1 MNTILI
7 ILTALHG
14 LVHLLGFAKALY
26 PARVTQITQTITP
39 GEGLLWLVACLLF
52 IAAAACLLLGADWWW
67 APCIVAVLLSQY
79 LVILC
84 WSSAKF
90 GTVVNVVLLAAAL
103 TAYAG
108 WQFKHDD
115 GAGLMYEEKG
125 ERVGM
130 MCSPSIKI
138 PQGNLAHPFAHM
150 YGDGITN
157 QSV

>member
-7 ILTALHG
+7 ILITLHG
-14 LVHLLGFAKALY
+14 LVHLLGFAKALN
-26 PARVTQITQTITP
+26 PARVTQINQTITP
-39 GEGLLWLVACLLF
+39 AEGLLWLIATVLF
-52 IAAAACLLLGADWWW
+52 VAAAACLGLGADWWW

-90 GTVVNVVLLAAAL
+90 GTVVNVLLLAAAL

-115 GAGLMYEEKG
+115 GAGIIYEEKG

-130 MCSPSIKI
+130 IYNPSIKI
-138 PQGNLAHPFAHM
+138 PQGNVAHPFAHV
-150 YGDGITN
+150 YGHGIAN